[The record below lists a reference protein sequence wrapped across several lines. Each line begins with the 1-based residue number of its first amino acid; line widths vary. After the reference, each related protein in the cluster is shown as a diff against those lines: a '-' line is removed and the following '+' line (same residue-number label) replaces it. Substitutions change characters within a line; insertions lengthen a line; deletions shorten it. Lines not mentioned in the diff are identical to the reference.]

1 MWSTDDALPTLECCL
16 LAISSLLIPYG
27 RRPTRVFC
35 KDAADGLEFF
45 DPAYIPVHVGAPTCR
60 LLSLSLGE
68 TYPEKRGNFFKQ
80 NQHDSLPPSTAMVE
94 KIDAVDYH
102 THDAEPGSDSDD
114 NND

>member
-1 MWSTDDALPTLECCL
+1 MTPATGMGPP
-16 LAISSLLIPYG
+16 ARVSSKRQYRPY
-27 RRPTRVFC
+27 RYMFV
-35 KDAADGLEFF
+35 
-45 DPAYIPVHVGAPTCR
+45 
-60 LLSLSLGE
+60 SLSLGE